1 MLVVGA
7 LWIQK
12 ASLAGKA
19 APEVKGLTRLGHFV
33 SDPVF
38 SNEAGMI
45 AGDFQEL
52 GVGLAPCLFGEL
64 SPEIVN
70 LMASLILA
78 SEDTRP
84 TDHADRRSNKGVLKH
99 MAFRGKAVEVRSAAD
114 LVSRETKGVVSKVVD
129 EEKEN
134 IGPGCRRE
142 DGAEQ
147 ENNQENADPH
157 VISLSPRG

>member
-1 MLVVGA
+1 MLR
-7 LWIQK
+7 
-12 ASLAGKA
+12 
-19 APEVKGLTRLGHFV
+19 PMPNPDTTFR
-33 SDPVF
+33 
-38 SNEAGMI
+38 GMADQI
-45 AGDFQEL
+45 FFTDL
-52 GVGLAPCLFGEL
+52 V
-64 SPEIVN
+64 SPEKF
-70 LMASLILA
+70 
-78 SEDTRP
+78 T
-84 TDHADRRSNKGVLKH
+84 
-99 MAFRGKAVEVRSAAD
+99 D